1 MGKRRILS
9 FALALLLVLTSA
21 PGKVEAK
28 KAPKLSNSKVKI
40 QVGKTKKISIKNGT
54 PKKLKWKASKKA
66 KKIVK
71 VKKVGKKI
79 HIKGKKAG
87 KATVKI
93 SFRVRGK
100 KYTKKC
106 KVTVTKAQKGATAT
120 PANKTG
126 QPSSSPTGGA
136 PTPSA
141 GTTTDTPS
149 GSPAAPS
156 NSSVPSAVPDTPSG
170 SPAEPSNSSVP
181 SAAPETPEEPQVQE
195 LDLSVFDIQLESG
208 GRPTYDESTKTIHAQ
223 NVEQFI
229 VKLPEQINTGETVK
243 FTIKGKNNGTV
254 GFRVW
259 LSDTNFSALSEQP
272 KSTDYGVGSG
282 EFTMEIE
289 LTSTGAATH
298 ILIKGPAY
306 GTNMDD
312 LEISSITAAYGKSSE
327 ATGPKNPYA
336 PETEQAYD
344 TSDLKLTTS
353 FRNQNT
359 VSSET
364 VNSMLV
370 AQRFIADPTTVEY
383 NGRLYVYG
391 TTDVAEFD
399 GKGNVISNAY
409 NTNTMSCIS
418 TSDMVNWK
426 DEGVIDVTELTDYA
440 KKSWAPSIV
449 SKEIGGKTKFFLYYT
464 LGGDGIGVLEADSP
478 TGPWKDPIGKRLI
491 SRDTPTCSAEEV
503 PWLFDP
509 GVFVDDDGQAYIYFG
524 GGNDSG
530 VTNPTFGRIAKLGD
544 DMTSLAETPREFAPY
559 YYFEDNEINKFGDTY
574 YYSYSTNWSTN
585 LANNKDKYTGQAC
598 IAYYTADNPYM
609 ENATYH
615 GTVFENP
622 GNLYG
627 HVYNN
632 HHHMFTFKGQNYI
645 AYHTT
650 YLERVLYKSQM
661 GYRNLHIDKLTV
673 KEDGTISATPTY
685 AGVGGTGSLTGT
697 QRNSANIM
705 SDNGGLTT
713 EYSASKKDMVL
724 TEIQTGDWNKVSGV
738 DFGTGASGIDV
749 EVCSDTDKGSIEV
762 YVDGKPGE
770 TTAKKIATVKLEN
783 TSGNDTYK
791 TLSASL
797 DETVSG
803 AHDLYFVYRG
813 SGYQV
818 AAWTLK

>member
-1 MGKRRILS
+1 MGKRRIMS

-21 PGKVEAK
+21 PGKAEAK

-79 HIKGKKAG
+79 RIKGKKAG

-93 SFRVRGK
+93 SFRVKGK

-106 KVTVTKAQKGATAT
+106 KVTVTKAQRKTT
-120 PANKTG
+120 PLPANKTG
-126 QPSSSPTGGA
+126 RPSSGLTRGT

-141 GTTTDTPS
+141 GSQNQNQPTPS
-149 GSPAAPS
+149 SGTTVTPAGSPEPPA
-156 NSSVPSAVPDTPSG
+156 SSEPPA
-170 SPAEPSNSSVP
+170 SPEP
-181 SAAPETPEEPQVQE
+181 PEESQGQE
-195 LDLSVFDIQLESG
+195 LDLSAFDIQLASE

-223 NVEQFI
+223 NVAQFI
-229 VKLPEQINTGETVK
+229 IKLPEQINTGETAK
-243 FTIKGKNNGTV
+243 FIIKGKNNGTV

-259 LSDTNFSALSEQP
+259 LSDTGFSQLSP
-272 KSTDYGVGSG
+272 ILKSADYSVGTG
-282 EFTMEIE
+282 EFTMEVE

-298 ILIKGPAY
+298 ILFKGPAY

-312 LEISSITAAYGKSSE
+312 LEISSITAVYGKSSE

-344 TSDLKLTTS
+344 TKDLQLTTS

-359 VSSET
+359 ESSDT

-409 NTNTMSCIS
+409 NTHTMSCIS

-426 DEGVIDVTELTDYA
+426 DEGVIDVTKLTNYA

-449 SKEIGGKTKFFLYYT
+449 SKEINGKTKFFLYYT

-478 TGPWKDPIGKRLI
+478 TGPWEDPIGKRLI
-491 SRDTPTCSAEEV
+491 SRSTPTCSEKEV

-509 GVFVDDDGQAYIYFG
+509 GVFVDDDGEAYIYFG
-524 GGNDSG
+524 GGDDSG

-544 DMTSLAETPREFAPY
+544 DMTSLAETPRTFAPY
-559 YYFEDNEINKFGDTY
+559 YYFEDNEINKFGSTY
-574 YYSYSTNWSTN
+574 YYSYSTNWSSN
-585 LANNKDKYTGQAC
+585 LANNKDEFTGQAC

-609 ENATYH
+609 ENAVYH

-650 YLERVLYKSQM
+650 YLERVLYKSRM

-673 KEDGTISATPTY
+673 KGDGTISATPTY
-685 AGVGGTGSLTGT
+685 AGVGGKGSLTGT

-713 EYSASKKDMVL
+713 EYSESKKDMVL

-738 DFGTGASGIDV
+738 DFGTGASNIDV

-770 TTAKKIATVKLEN
+770 KTAKKIATVKLEN

-791 TLSASL
+791 TISSPLE
-797 DETVSG
+797 ETVSG